1 MTAKYEA
8 FFDKINK
15 FIETYINN
23 TKNRTG
29 NSKNNVKRKKT
40 QKKNAD
46 RSLRIFEVYEVY
58 MEKKYMHQGLF
69 RRPANLDLIITVV
82 CDSFMTEC

>member
-29 NSKNNVKRKKT
+29 NSKNNVTRKKT
-40 QKKNAD
+40 QK
-46 RSLRIFEVYEVY
+46 RTQTEVCALL
-58 MEKKYMHQGLF
+58 KYMKYIWRKSICIRDFFGVPLT
-69 RRPANLDLIITVV
+69 LI
-82 CDSFMTEC
+82 